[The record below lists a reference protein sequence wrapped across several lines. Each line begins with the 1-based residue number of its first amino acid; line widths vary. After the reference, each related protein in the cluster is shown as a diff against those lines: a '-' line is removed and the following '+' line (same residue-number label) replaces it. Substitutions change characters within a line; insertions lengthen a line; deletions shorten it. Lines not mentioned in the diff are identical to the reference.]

1 MNTYS
6 NQDLFNVTAL
16 SGSSAVPLANAL
28 RYHRSTQEAITDHLT
43 GLANVCEFRRRLDAA
58 FARADRATTLLS
70 LLLVDFDHF
79 KSANDQLGHQHG
91 DLVLQ
96 LGARIVREAARS
108 QDLVARYGGDE
119 LALMVADANG
129 VGAQRLAYRI
139 VDSVH
144 AAAVPTTP
152 GKRLTFSIGVASYP
166 DDALTAQELVAA
178 ADQARYLAKR
188 EGNDRACTFP
198 QLVTELEL
206 ATDTLGAILTDAG
219 PQVVVAAAHAVDRRN
234 PVAQGHSS
242 RIANIADTIG
252 RHLSLPAAQLEDLRT
267 AAFVHDVGH
276 LKLATDADHFEAPGH
291 AEEGEKIVREAN
303 FSDTVA
309 LAVRHHHDRWDGG
322 GAPDALVADN
332 IPLDSRIL
340 AVAEA
345 YEAMTAGSGCE
356 RLAGADALTRLT
368 EKAGTEFDGAIVE
381 VLGRSIRESNLEG
394 SLPAVALPA
403 TAS

>member
-178 ADQARYLAKR
+178 AD
-188 EGNDRACTFP
+188 
-198 QLVTELEL
+198 
-206 ATDTLGAILTDAG
+206 
-219 PQVVVAAAHAVDRRN
+219 
-234 PVAQGHSS
+234 
-242 RIANIADTIG
+242 
-252 RHLSLPAAQLEDLRT
+252 
-267 AAFVHDVGH
+267 
-276 LKLATDADHFEAPGH
+276 
-291 AEEGEKIVREAN
+291 
-303 FSDTVA
+303 
-309 LAVRHHHDRWDGG
+309 
-322 GAPDALVADN
+322 
-332 IPLDSRIL
+332 
-340 AVAEA
+340 
-345 YEAMTAGSGCE
+345 
-356 RLAGADALTRLT
+356 
-368 EKAGTEFDGAIVE
+368 
-381 VLGRSIRESNLEG
+381 
-394 SLPAVALPA
+394 
-403 TAS
+403 